1 MESASAITSSSA
13 IVLRFA
19 GLRAAARPAL
29 VAYVT
34 AGYPTLSE
42 SRELISSLPDAGA
55 DVIEIGVPF
64 SDPMAD
70 GPTIQASSQRALE
83 NGMTLDGALSLAAE
97 AAPAVPTVLFT
108 YLNPLLAAGPDVLAR
123 VTAAGVSGILVT
135 DLPLGSDAEREAWIS
150 GSGLAFVRLVAPTTP
165 PERVAAIARHGGGF
179 VYVISR
185 LGVTGA
191 RADVSS
197 SVGETVRRVRRV
209 TDLPVCVGFGI
220 STPGHA
226 RELRNVAD
234 GIVVGSALVEAAGR
248 GVGEALSLTA
258 ALREALDG

>member
-1 MESASAITSSSA
+1 MASASATTSSNALS
-13 IVLRFA
+13 LRFA
-19 GLRAAARPAL
+19 ALRDAGRPAL

-34 AGYPTLSE
+34 AGYPTLFE

-83 NGMTLDGALSLAAE
+83 NGMTLDGALSLVADASPR
-97 AAPAVPTVLFT
+97 APTVLFT
-108 YLNPLLAAGPDVLAR
+108 YLNPLLAAGPDVLHR
-123 VTAAGVSGILVT
+123 VLGAGVSGILVT
-135 DLPLGSDAEREAWIS
+135 DLPLGADPGREAWIS

-165 PERVAAIARHGGGF
+165 QARVAAITRHGGGF

-191 RADVSS
+191 RADISS
-197 SVGETVRRVRRV
+197 SVGETVRRVRSA
-209 TDLPVCVGFGI
+209 TDLPVCVGFGVSI
-220 STPGHA
+220 PQHA
-226 RELRNVAD
+226 RELRTIAD